1 MVLISQIIIGIF
13 ISQNILNTY
22 IQEKRQEIL
31 TKSNIL
37 SNRIKFYLTN
47 NEILVLDSLLKTL
60 VENYSKEIK
69 ARIIIVDKNNIV
81 KSDSNNEFEG
91 SKLYHLEIQKALA
104 GISNSN
110 VYNFKEYGHVMY
122 VAVPIILDDEVVG
135 ATFTSVSLND
145 IYNVVDRINNKI
157 RLISLVSTV
166 LIALMS
172 FIFADFITKP
182 ISEMT
187 KAITKMAQG
196 NLGLK
201 VEIKTNDEFKQLAN
215 AFNVMSTK
223 LSQVD
228 KQRKDFVA
236 NVSHELRTPLS
247 SIKLLSESLLHQEK
261 VDALVYKEFLQDID
275 SEIDRLNNIIDDLLI
290 LVDLDKEKLTLDFKT
305 TYINFLLEKIIARLK
320 PLAENKKISLDYIE
334 REKIQ
339 IKVDANKIQQAVI
352 NIIHNAIKYTPEGGR
367 VEVKLYT
374 ERDYVVIRVKDNG
387 IGIPKESLPQIF
399 DRFYRVDKARSRSTG
414 GTGLGL
420 SIAYQIVSLHQGT
433 IDVESELGKGS
444 TFYIKIPIDLNL
456 A

>member
-1 MVLISQIIIGIF
+1 MSQMIISIF

-37 SNRIKFYLTN
+37 SNRIKFYLPN
-47 NEILVLDSLLKTL
+47 NKILVLDNLLKTL

-69 ARIIIVDKNNIV
+69 ARIIIVDKDNMV

-91 SKLYHLEIQKALA
+91 SRLYHSEIQKALA
-104 GISNSN
+104 GISNSS
-110 VYNFKEYGHVMY
+110 VYSFKEYGHVMY
-122 VAVPIILDDEVVG
+122 VAVPIILDDEVIG
-135 ATFTSVSLND
+135 STFVSVSLND
-145 IYNVVDRINNKI
+145 IYNVVDRINNKL
-157 RLISLVSTV
+157 RLISLASIILVAV
-166 LIALMS
+166 MS

-196 NLGLK
+196 NLGQK

-247 SIKLLSESLLHQEK
+247 SIKLLSESLLHQKE
-261 VDALVYKEFLQDID
+261 VDALVYREFLQDID
-275 SEIDRLNNIIDDLLI
+275 SEIDRLNSIIDDLLI

-305 TYINFLLEKIIARLK
+305 TYINFLVEKIIARLK
-320 PLAENKKISLDYIE
+320 PLADNKKISLDYIE
-334 REKIQ
+334 KEKVQ
-339 IKVDANKIQQAVI
+339 IKVDTNKIQQAVI

-374 ERDYVVIRVKDNG
+374 EGDYVVIRVKDNG